1 MNKLKLSFIFFI
13 ASGFALSTMNACSTD
28 DNPLLPVLSDENST
42 TELAKIVVPPGEKV
56 FYDFKTGALA
66 DSAQS
71 MINLSGMYGSSL
83 NNSQSGTYVMGYFDK
98 EESSIDALK
107 LADVLNA
114 SLTPTDAFTID
125 ASSAGAPATGPTW
138 IIYDF
143 KNNHA
148 VYPTP
153 DRYIVIYKGEGLNEK
168 TDELYILNADSVAAA
183 QGTATYSINVKKFIK
198 N

>member
-1 MNKLKLSFIFFI
+1 MKKIKLSFIFFI
-13 ASGFALSTMNACSTD
+13 ASGLALCTMSACSTD
-28 DNPLLPVLSDENST
+28 DNPILPVLNDENST
-42 TELAKIVVPPGEKV
+42 TELATIVVPPGEKI

-83 NNSQSGTYVMGYFDK
+83 NNSQAGTYTMGYFDK
-98 EESSIDALK
+98 EKAPIDALK

-114 SLTPTDAFTID
+114 SITPTDAFSID

-148 VYPTP
+148 
-153 DRYIVIYKGEGLNEK
+153 
-168 TDELYILNADSVAAA
+168 
-183 QGTATYSINVKKFIK
+183 
-198 N
+198 